1 MQQHLQKQ
9 AAGGGTEGLGSALPW
24 AWLSAAAGARGQQTL
39 VKEESRT
46 PSFPLSQVYALSPDL
61 KNPLVSGLSF
71 CHQRSLAV

>member
-9 AAGGGTEGLGSALPW
+9 ASVGGTEGLGSALSW
-24 AWLSAAAGARGQQTL
+24 AWLSAAVGALGQQML
-39 VKEESRT
+39 VKESRT

-61 KNPLVSGLSF
+61 KSPLVSGLAF